1 MPITALF
8 YVQLASL
15 SITLHSLLLL
25 TLIMMV
31 QILMNCLLLLRA
43 VVLFK
48 IVQAQIDLMAVTN
61 AMIATQFY
69 GTAQNNS
76 QILLSV

>member
-48 IVQAQIDLMAVTN
+48 IVQVQKDLMAVTN

>member
-1 MPITALF
+1 
-8 YVQLASL
+8 
-15 SITLHSLLLL
+15 
-25 TLIMMV
+25 MV

>member
-76 QILLSV
+76 QTLLSV